1 MPPLLGVNG
10 VVIIAHGS
18 SSPKAIKNA
27 INRAYE
33 LSEKNI
39 IDHIKR
45 DIELNLSDI
54 ESPKGTI
61 WKQIKNIAFG
71 SEDSEQKDKD
81 VPPATKANPKE
92 T

>member
-1 MPPLLGVNG
+1 MGVNG

-27 INRAYE
+27 IHRAHE

-39 IDHIKR
+39 IEHIKQ

-54 ESPKGTI
+54 EEGKGTL

-71 SEDSEQKDKD
+71 
-81 VPPATKANPKE
+81 NE
-92 T
+92 TSRQ